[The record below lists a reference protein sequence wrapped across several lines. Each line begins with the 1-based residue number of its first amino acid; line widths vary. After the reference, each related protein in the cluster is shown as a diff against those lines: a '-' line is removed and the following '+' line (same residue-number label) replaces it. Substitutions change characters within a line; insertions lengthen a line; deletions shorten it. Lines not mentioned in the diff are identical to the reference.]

1 MRGFPM
7 MSLFLAIH
15 AHAAKRGDGL
25 RPQFLGLV
33 PQPRDMPK
41 AVNENP
47 VSSADEPNGA
57 LKADPQPGKTVRRPV
72 IV

>member
-1 MRGFPM
+1 M

-25 RPQFLGLV
+25 RPEFLGLM

-47 VSSADEPNGA
+47 AGPAGQPKGV
-57 LKADPQPGKTVRRPV
+57 LKGDPQPGKTVRRPV

>member
-1 MRGFPM
+1 M